1 MTAPDRTLRPY
12 VSPEENPPE
21 LTLLAVALGIVLSLT
36 FGMVNA
42 YLGLK
47 VGITVSASIP
57 SAVLSMTVLRGLLRR
72 GTILENNVVHTIAS
86 TGESLAAGVIF
97 TVPALIFLEL
107 RPSGLQIFLIGAL
120 AGVLGILLMI
130 PLRHALTIE
139 EHATLPFPEGTACA
153 QVLIAGDRGSA
164 SARPV
169 FIGIAIGALYQF
181 AMRGLALWRDNVLV
195 SVTRLHKATIGAEL
209 SPIFLGVGYLV
220 GPRIA
225 LTILVGG
232 VIGWTLLIPFF
243 DAIGGGPLGALLGV
257 PAIGALGATEIW
269 SRYVRYVGAGAV
281 TAGGISAVVRAV
293 PVMGAALRRL
303 RPSTAHGAA
312 VARTERDVAPQAVLG
327 GLVAVA
333 LALWL
338 LPPLRLSAFPA
349 ALAVVFAFFF
359 VVVSG
364 RIVGLVGTTSQP
376 VSGMTITAVL
386 ATSLCL
392 AATGERG
399 PAGLA
404 ASITAGAIVAIAI
417 ALAGDL
423 AQDLKTGALLG
434 ATPRSLQIGQM
445 IGVVAAALRA
455 GSVLFLLD
463 AAYTLGSPTLPAPQA
478 KLMATLASGVMAG
491 QLPWALMLLG
501 AALALAA
508 EAAGVVT
515 LAFAIGLYLP
525 ITTSTPLIF
534 GGVLRALLARPTDA
548 EAGSD
553 AATLFAS
560 GLIAGDAL
568 MGIGIAGLVVSG
580 LSTTVALRSPGEGSL
595 FETALTVLPFAV
607 LMAVLARYGR
617 AGDAAPPRPSIEP

>member
-1 MTAPDRTLRPY
+1 MTDARTLRPY
-12 VSPEENPPE
+12 VSPDESPPE
-21 LTLLAVALGIVLSLT
+21 LTPLAVALGVVLSLT

-72 GTILENNVVHTIAS
+72 GTVLENNVVHAIAS

-97 TVPALIFLEL
+97 TVPALMFLEL
-107 RPSGLQIFLIGAL
+107 HPSGLQIFLIGAL
-120 AGVLGILLMI
+120 AGILGILLMI

-164 SARPV
+164 TARPV
-169 FIGIAIGALYQF
+169 FTGIAVGALYQF
-181 AMRGLALWRDNVLV
+181 AMRGLALWRESVLV

-220 GPRIA
+220 GARIA

-232 VIGWTLLIPFF
+232 AIGWTLLIPFF

-257 PAIGALGATEIW
+257 PTIGTLGATEIW
-269 SRYVRYVGAGAV
+269 TRYVRYVGAGAV

-293 PVMGAALRRL
+293 PIMGTALRRL
-303 RPSTAHGAA
+303 RPTAAHGAA
-312 VARTERDVAPQAVLG
+312 VARTERDLPPRAVLG
-327 GLVAVA
+327 GLVTVA

-338 LPPLRLSAFPA
+338 LPPLRLSALPA
-349 ALAVVFAFFF
+349 ALAVLFAFFF

-392 AATGERG
+392 AAAGERG
-399 PAGLA
+399 PVGLA

-434 ATPRSLQIGQM
+434 ATPRRLQIGQM

-478 KLMATLASGVMAG
+478 KLMATLVSGVMAG

-534 GGVLRALLARPTDA
+534 GGMLRALLARSADA
-548 EAGSD
+548 EAGGD

-568 MGIGIAGLVVSG
+568 MGIAIAGLVVSG
-580 LSTTVALRSPGEGSL
+580 LSATVALRAPGEGSPL
-595 FETALTVLPFAV
+595 ETALTIIPFAL
-607 LMAVLARYGR
+607 LMVALARYAT
-617 AGDAAPPRPSIEP
+617 AGDAVPPRRGTER

>member
-1 MTAPDRTLRPY
+1 MG
-12 VSPEENPPE
+12 E
-21 LTLLAVALGIVLSLT
+21 AL
-36 FGMVNA
+36 
-42 YLGLK
+42 
-47 VGITVSASIP
+47 
-57 SAVLSMTVLRGLLRR
+57 
-72 GTILENNVVHTIAS
+72 H
-86 TGESLAAGVIF
+86 
-97 TVPALIFLEL
+97 
-107 RPSGLQIFLIGAL
+107 
-120 AGVLGILLMI
+120 
-130 PLRHALTIE
+130 
-139 EHATLPFPEGTACA
+139 
-153 QVLIAGDRGSA
+153 
-164 SARPV
+164 
-169 FIGIAIGALYQF
+169 
-181 AMRGLALWRDNVLV
+181 
-195 SVTRLHKATIGAEL
+195 
-209 SPIFLGVGYLV
+209 
-220 GPRIA
+220 
-225 LTILVGG
+225 
-232 VIGWTLLIPFF
+232 
-243 DAIGGGPLGALLGV
+243 
-257 PAIGALGATEIW
+257 
-269 SRYVRYVGAGAV
+269 
-281 TAGGISAVVRAV
+281 
-293 PVMGAALRRL
+293 RL
-303 RPSTAHGAA
+303 RPSTAHGATVPRA
-312 VARTERDVAPQAVLG
+312 EREIAQQAVLG
-327 GLVAVA
+327 GLAAIA

-338 LPPLRLSAFPA
+338 LPPLHLTAFPA
-349 ALAVVFAFFF
+349 ALAVLFAFFF

-392 AATGERG
+392 AAAGERG

-463 AAYTLGSPTLPAPQA
+463 AAYTLGSPSLPAPQA

-491 QLPWALMLLG
+491 QLPWALMALG

-508 EAAGVVT
+508 EAAGIVT

-534 GGVLRALLARPTDA
+534 GGVLRALLTRPTDA

-568 MGIGIAGLVVSG
+568 MGIGIAGLVVGG
-580 LSTTVALRSPGEGSL
+580 LSTAVALRSPGEGSL
-595 FETALTVLPFAV
+595 LEGALTVLPFAA
-607 LMAVLARYGR
+607 LMTLLARYATVR
-617 AGDAAPPRPSIEP
+617 DAAPPRPSVRS